1 MKNIRFINFS
11 LFCLG
16 LLLSKTC
23 FSQTDQ
29 SLNGTWKGHSEYSIF
44 VLNPTEIFLELE
56 INNDMLISGIVHSYY
71 TKGRYDHVKIN
82 GYINWKDSIFT
93 IFDEKEISHNINTKA
108 YDACFGTMTLKFT
121 RFDQSYQLKGKWK
134 DNSKKLIRCPTLN
147 IYFDKQIWILND
159 VFEKESMLKRK
170 TDIQDIIELSGDE
183 TDSIKL
189 SLYDNGII
197 DNDTVSVFL
206 NDSLL
211 LDSKGLTQFPIESV
225 ISLDKKTKI
234 HHLKLIAKNLGT
246 IPPNTALLIITT
258 RRNRY
263 TITLSSDYLQNGS
276 IEFFLKE

>member
-1 MKNIRFINFS
+1 MKTIYCTL
-11 LFCLG
+11 LFLFFY
-16 LLLSKTC
+16 SI
-23 FSQTDQ
+23 SYDQ
-29 SLNGTWKGHSEYSIF
+29 SLNGTWKGYSEHSIF
-44 VLNPTEIFLELE
+44 VLNPTEIILELE
-56 INNDMLISGIVHSYY
+56 INNDTLISGIVHSYY

-82 GYINWKDSIFT
+82 GHINWKDSIFT

-108 YDACFGTMTLKFT
+108 YDACFGTMALKLT
-121 RFDQSYQLKGKWK
+121 RIDQSYRLKGKWK

-147 IYFDKQIWILND
+147 IYFDKQIWISND
-159 VFEKESMLKRK
+159 VFEKDSMLKRK
-170 TDIQDIIELSGDE
+170 ADIQDIIELSGDE

-211 LDSKGLTQFPIESV
+211 LHSKGLTQIPIESV

-234 HHLKLIAKNLGT
+234 YHLKLIAENLGA

-258 RRNRY
+258 RKNRY

-276 IEFFLKE
+276 VELFLKE